1 MKRAAVLK
9 VVGASVVRNVGNRR
23 ERSEIAV
30 EAGTAGGGTS
40 HARERRRRIDAREH
54 ERASVFVC
62 MRIVG
67 QPASLELLGRLPDE
81 FAGQRV
87 GVGVAEIRAVGTSD
101 VAVLLAAT
109 GSEASLQSVG
119 QRRIQRQKAI
129 EQLVGPEPATD
140 CSAEL
145 VPRISRRHQYRAT
158 DRVTTKQRAL
168 RPAQHLHVV
177 DVAQVHPGSD
187 GGADVDI
194 IDIQADARIYGR
206 SRIGLADA
214 ADEDLGRCVVSGE
227 RRVGSEL
234 QIGNDLR
241 ELVRLKYLALLE
253 CIAAHSRNGDRRLLQ
268 VLPDLACSDGD
279 LLQYSRLPFCFLGHG
294 FRANQGKKPAQHEA
308 AARQ

>member
-1 MKRAAVLK
+1 MH
-9 VVGASVVRNVGNRR
+9 
-23 ERSEIAV
+23 I
-30 EAGTAGGGTS
+30 
-40 HARERRRRIDAREH
+40 
-54 ERASVFVC
+54 
-62 MRIVG
+62 
-67 QPASLELLGRLPDE
+67 
-81 FAGQRV
+81 
-87 GVGVAEIRAVGTSD
+87 
-101 VAVLLAAT
+101 
-109 GSEASLQSVG
+109 
-119 QRRIQRQKAI
+119 
-129 EQLVGPEPATD
+129 
-140 CSAEL
+140 
-145 VPRISRRHQYRAT
+145 
-158 DRVTTKQRAL
+158 
-168 RPAQHLHVV
+168 V

-253 CIAAHSRNGDRRLLQ
+253 CIAAHGRNGDRRVLQ

-294 FRANQGKKPAQHEA
+294 FRANEGKKCAQHEA
-308 AARQ
+308 AGRQ

>member
-1 MKRAAVLK
+1 MVSAETVAY
-9 VVGASVVRNVGNRR
+9 VR
-23 ERSEIAV
+23 S
-30 EAGTAGGGTS
+30 
-40 HARERRRRIDAREH
+40 D
-54 ERASVFVC
+54 
-62 MRIVG
+62 
-67 QPASLELLGRLPDE
+67 LP
-81 FAGQRV
+81 
-87 GVGVAEIRAVGTSD
+87 
-101 VAVLLAAT
+101 VLLAAPR
-109 GSEASLQSVG
+109 SEASLQSVG

-145 VPRISRRHQYRAT
+145 VARIGRRHQYRAT
-158 DRVTTKQRAL
+158 DRVTTKQGAL
-168 RPAQHLHVV
+168 RAAQHLHIV

-253 CIAAHSRNGDRRLLQ
+253 CIAAHSRDGDRRGPQGIPHLTSS
-268 VLPDLACSDGD
+268 DLD
-279 LLQYSRLPFCFLGHG
+279 LLQYI
-294 FRANQGKKPAQHEA
+294 
-308 AARQ
+308 